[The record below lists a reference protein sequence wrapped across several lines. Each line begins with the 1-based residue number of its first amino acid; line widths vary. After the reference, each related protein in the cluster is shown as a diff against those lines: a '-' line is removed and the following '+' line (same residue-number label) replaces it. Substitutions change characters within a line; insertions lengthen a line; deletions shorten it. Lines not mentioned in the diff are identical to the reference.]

1 MGISREMTPVC
12 HGDVVHLEGRSD
24 AGSWVV
30 DREQGFLVLL
40 PDSLISGTSISSS
53 IRCMRRAVLGDM
65 FKVKGFSNTI
75 HCSVQFFMLIDYC
88 VCFLN
93 FLVYLEVDS
102 TLTYTIT
109 QCYTLNNF
117 LFFLCVVMQS
127 FDGGSKQML
136 NGTMVH
142 EVFQRAATAKD
153 FSLETLSKLANQ
165 ALCSPQ
171 YLGDM

>member
-1 MGISREMTPVC
+1 
-12 HGDVVHLEGRSD
+12 
-24 AGSWVV
+24 
-30 DREQGFLVLL
+30 
-40 PDSLISGTSISSS
+40 
-53 IRCMRRAVLGDM
+53 
-65 FKVKGFSNTI
+65 
-75 HCSVQFFMLIDYC
+75 MLADYC
-88 VCFLN
+88 VRFLN
-93 FLVYLEVDS
+93 FQLYLEVDS
-102 TLTYTIT
+102 TLIYTIT
-109 QCYTLNNF
+109 QCFTLYNF

-165 ALCSPQ
+165 AMCSPQ